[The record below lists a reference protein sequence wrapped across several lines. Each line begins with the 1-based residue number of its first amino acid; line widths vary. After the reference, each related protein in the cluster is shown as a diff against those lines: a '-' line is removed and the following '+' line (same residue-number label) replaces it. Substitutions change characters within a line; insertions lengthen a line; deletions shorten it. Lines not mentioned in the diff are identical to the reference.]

1 MFDQFVSNCLESIFQ
16 VTLSLGFPS
25 YAVAII
31 LIAVVIRMLLL
42 PLNFKQMQST
52 IAMQQ
57 IQPQLEEI
65 RTKYA
70 SNPEVMQQ
78 KTMQLYQDYNVN
90 PLAGCLPM
98 LIQFP
103 ILIGLYRGLANFIP
117 SNPEFYRFFWIPD
130 LSQVDTTYIMVFL
143 VGASTLIQSIVISGK
158 PKQFMQ
164 WYMVIAIPAMMAWMA
179 AKFPAFLCIYWLTIT
194 VIGIFQQV
202 VVTKPVKKRMEKRQQ
217 ELAEERRKELETQQN
232 GRFTKAQMRANR
244 EQRRHNKE
252 VAAEGDDGEG
262 AKSKGDQPREHAPKQ
277 RRRRT
282 RK

>member
-1 MFDQFVSNCLESIFQ
+1 MFDEFVSSCLENIFQ

-31 LIAVVIRMLLL
+31 VIATVIRILLL

-52 IAMQQ
+52 VAMQQ

-103 ILIGLYRGLANFIP
+103 ILIGLYRGLANFVP
-117 SNPEFYRFFWIPD
+117 SNPEYYRFFWIPD

-164 WYMVIAIPAMMAWMA
+164 WYMVIAMPAMMAWMA

-194 VIGIFQQV
+194 VIGIFQQI
-202 VVTKPVKKRMEKRQQ
+202 VVTKPVKKRMEKRQK
-217 ELAEERRKELETQQN
+217 ELAEERQKELESKQN
-232 GRFTKAQMRANR
+232 GRVTKAQMRANR

-252 VAAEGDDGEG
+252 LVENAEGE
-262 AKSKGDQPREHAPKQ
+262 AKKPSGDEAKEHAPRQ